1 MDTPPPPQRKP
12 TPQCLRASAA
22 CTVPIARVMGDL
34 WLLQQKKSAG
44 CGGTSYSM
52 ASGLAERRAY
62 LTKPKVFQDVG
73 IVKVLLFTSVIIV

>member
-1 MDTPPPPQRKP
+1 
-12 TPQCLRASAA
+12 
-22 CTVPIARVMGDL
+22 MGDL